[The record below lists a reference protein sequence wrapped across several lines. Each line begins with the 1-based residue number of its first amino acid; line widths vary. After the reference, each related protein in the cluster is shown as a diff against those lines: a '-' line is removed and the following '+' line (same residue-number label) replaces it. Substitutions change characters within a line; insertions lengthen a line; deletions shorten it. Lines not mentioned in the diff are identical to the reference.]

1 MWCLSR
7 TIRNRRQHALNG
19 NSSPLHIKGR
29 ATKPCAVV
37 CTRADHYHI
46 SKGFGGKA
54 LQGAQRRLAEKKD
67 SDRTLTYE
75 LCFVRPCEVNT
86 HFHPKK
92 WEGKRRRGPC
102 EPGPEDEPSNAT
114 RANRNARLVRESAL
128 HGEEEEEGAVDA
140 ALELEEDAASEE
152 EVTPSDRKACVDSAS
167 EWELSLLESSDNQDD
182 VDSEDYSEESA
193 DDFEFEI
200 IPEDDQKQPEPQP
213 EATVEDRPSNEES
226 VNFTTPPSVTSR
238 TVYIQGELNN
248 GVVRRAWNWCVKKL
262 PFGHSWSSHRY
273 QYYAKNTVVNKRF
286 FGLLKSSH
294 TKRSVDAI
302 RELGYGAGTDVLVY
316 ENLLETVA
324 REPKWRGQNA
334 LTAENKINPNYIRHV
349 NELLK
354 IHLKDT
360 YKQLDPEIL
369 SNTILWFTQKESARE
384 LRMRHGTTKDPI
396 PHVYTKGDPVNGT
409 SAWTSYILRLGNT
422 NDPIPPFEINEDR
435 WHIPIGRGW
444 RVQGDKV
451 VFDLSDEELRIP
463 GSGKYMTM
471 YSGFH
476 SNIRTASASV
486 HNLFAT
492 FLNRIGGNRPNE
504 ELLRANHKRNVPK
517 LAIILRDYLDELS
530 NKLGREM
537 ICEDRVKEYVFSRK
551 DWPKRAFYLK
561 AIKDLEELGPL
572 GAPFNGSKKNTLKV
586 KTMEVLPKG
595 KQFRAI
601 VDLDP
606 LKAIQ
611 GMEVVDQFK
620 KILAKSPLITGN
632 NKVVFVTK
640 AEYTTLLEAV
650 QTSIDLSPFH
660 NTCYVFSDDALVI
673 TPTKV
678 FNVDISKCDKGMY
691 EEAFALLGRAF
702 ASHGAVYQNLVDQLL
717 LPLVFDIPHSL
728 KGLLSVI
735 CFPKSPFLASGSV
748 LTTILNSIMN
758 GCVLSQLPLDCSIT
772 QIIKTG
778 EKFGIIYKVELCNQ
792 RQDMQFLKHS
802 PAKDFTEL
810 WHPVLNFGVVLRAL
824 GKAKGDIPGNV
835 PGRRVSLKVRAGW
848 HMHSVLKS
856 AYPRFHIPMVRKLMT
871 NLERDYGVPPESF
884 DALVREKLNS
894 RTDNNEAPPLYFS
907 NDAILARY
915 NLSPSEI
922 STLERAFTSLRPLRH
937 RHSKVVEKILAKDY
951 GIPPLGWDDEEQV
964 LNVDA

>member
-1 MWCLSR
+1 MEG
-7 TIRNRRQHALNG
+7 A
-19 NSSPLHIKGR
+19 
-29 ATKPCAVV
+29 ATKPCTRKG
-37 CTRADHYHI
+37 CTRADHYHM
-46 SKGFGGKA
+46 SKGFGGEA
-54 LQGAQRRLAEKKD
+54 LTGADRRIAEKKD
-67 SDRTLTYE
+67 SKRTITYE
-75 LCFVRPCEVNT
+75 LCFVRPCLDNT
-86 HFHPKK
+86 HFHPKP
-92 WEGKRRRGPC
+92 WDGKRRRGPKIS
-102 EPGPEDEPSNAT
+102 GPEDEPSNAT
-114 RANRNARLVRESAL
+114 RANRDARLIRLSTRK
-128 HGEEEEEGAVDA
+128 GEEEEAGAADA
-140 ALELEEDAASEE
+140 ALELLEDAASEE
-152 EVTPSDRKACVDSAS
+152 EVTPSERKVCIDTTSESDSTDD
-167 EWELSLLESSDNQDD
+167 EESDNQGDEGPEE
-182 VDSEDYSEESA
+182 DSEEEGG
-193 DDFEFEI
+193 DFAFEI
-200 IPEDDQKQPEPQP
+200 IPEDDQKQPDRDPD
-213 EATVEDRPSNEES
+213 ATVQDRPSDEAS
-226 VNFTTPPSVTSR
+226 VDFTSPPAIVTR
-238 TVYIQGELNN
+238 RVYVQGELNN
-248 GVVRRAWNWCVKKL
+248 GLVRRGWNWCVRKL

-273 QYYAKNTVVNKRF
+273 QYYAKNTVINKRF

-294 TKRSVDAI
+294 TKRSVDVI
-302 RELGYGAGTDVLVY
+302 RELGYGAGTDVTTY
-316 ENLLETVA
+316 ENLLEHVS
-324 REPKWRGQNA
+324 RDPKWRGQNA

-360 YKQLDPEIL
+360 YKKLDPDIL
-369 SNTILWFTQKESARE
+369 DNTILWFTQKAAARE

-396 PHVYTKGDPVNGT
+396 PHVYTKGNPVNGT
-409 SAWTSYILRLGNT
+409 SAWSSYLLRLGNT

-435 WHIPIGRGW
+435 WHIPVGRGW
-444 RVQGDKV
+444 RIQDEKV

-476 SNIRTASASV
+476 SNIRTASATV

-492 FLNRIGGNRPNE
+492 YLNRIGGNRPNE
-504 ELLRANHKRNVPK
+504 EMLRLNHKRNVPK
-517 LAIILRDYLDELS
+517 LAIILQDYLDELS
-530 NKLGREM
+530 NKLGEEM
-537 ICEDRVKEYVFSRK
+537 IGEDRVKEYVLSRK

-572 GAPFNGSKKNTLKV
+572 GAPFNGSRKNTLKV
-586 KTMEVLPKG
+586 KTMEILPKG

-620 KILAKSPLITGN
+620 KILAKSPLYTGK

-650 QTSIDLSPFH
+650 QTTIDLSPFH
-660 NTCYVFSDDALVI
+660 NTCYVFSDDAIVI

-758 GCVLSQLPLDCSIT
+758 GCVLSQLPFDCSLS
-772 QIIKTG
+772 QIVETG
-778 EKFGIIYKVELCNQ
+778 EKFGMIYKVETCHQ
-792 RQDMQFLKHS
+792 RHDMQFLKHS
-802 PAKDFTEL
+802 PAKDFSEL
-810 WHPVLNFGVVLRAL
+810 WHPVLNFGVILRAL

-835 PGRRVSLKVRAGW
+835 SGRKVPLKTRAGW

-856 AYPRFHIPMVRKLMT
+856 AYPRFHIPMVRKLMA
-871 NLERDYGVPPESF
+871 NLEKAYGIPPESF
-884 DALVREKLNS
+884 DALVKEKLNA
-894 RTDNNEAPPLYFS
+894 RTDNEKSPLLYFT
-907 NDAILARY
+907 NDSILARY
-915 NLSPSEI
+915 NLSPTEI
-922 STLERAFTSLRPLRH
+922 ATLERAFTSLRPLRH
-937 RHSKVVEKILAKDY
+937 KHSKVVEKILAKDY
-951 GIPPLGWDDEEQV
+951 GIPPLDWESEEPV
-964 LNVDA
+964 LNADA